1 MQYLIAY
8 DFGTTGVKTCLFGA
22 EQDIRL
28 IASAYAGY
36 RLYIL
41 PDGGAEQ
48 DADEW
53 WDAMCRTTK
62 AVFEKTD
69 VTPAQVTGISFC
81 SQMQGMVLVDEYGRA
96 LRRPMSY
103 MDQRAS
109 AEFKA
114 CQTHGP
120 CVSGVNIG
128 MLLRSLRATHAAST
142 SVKDPLWKYKWVQAH
157 EPEIFQKAHKW
168 LDVKESLIAR
178 ATGEFVMTR
187 DSAYS
192 TFLYDTR
199 PGHEGWNEG
208 LCRMYGVET
217 RHLAKIIECTDV
229 AGLLTEQAARELG
242 LCPGT
247 RVYGGGGDATL
258 IGVGAGC
265 TAVGSTHIYSG
276 TSGWVGT
283 VMDHQAVDLSA
294 MIAGI
299 VGAEKGKY
307 NYFAEM
313 ETAGKCFEWV
323 KDHLVLDEVNIY
335 LSKTDVAE
343 SQETVYESLYD
354 YMSDTVARVAP
365 GSGGVIFTPWLH
377 GNRCPFEDPA
387 AAGMFFNI
395 QLETGKA
402 QMLRAVLEGICFHQ
416 CWMLECEERKTK
428 TAPVIRFVGGGALSK
443 VTCQMLAD
451 ITGRT
456 VETVENTKDVGAIG
470 AAMLAAVGSGLF
482 PDLAQAASHVKV
494 NGRYTPN
501 TALKPVYDRNYRVFR
516 QLHASNKKNFALLN
530 RLKEG

>member
-36 RLYIL
+36 GLYIL

-157 EPEIFQKAHKW
+157 EPEIFQEAHKW

-199 PGHEGWNEG
+199 PGREGWNEE

-247 RVYGGGGDATL
+247 RVYG
-258 IGVGAGC
+258 
-265 TAVGSTHIYSG
+265 
-276 TSGWVGT
+276 
-283 VMDHQAVDLSA
+283 
-294 MIAGI
+294 
-299 VGAEKGKY
+299 
-307 NYFAEM
+307 
-313 ETAGKCFEWV
+313 
-323 KDHLVLDEVNIY
+323 
-335 LSKTDVAE
+335 
-343 SQETVYESLYD
+343 
-354 YMSDTVARVAP
+354 
-365 GSGGVIFTPWLH
+365 
-377 GNRCPFEDPA
+377 
-387 AAGMFFNI
+387 
-395 QLETGKA
+395 
-402 QMLRAVLEGICFHQ
+402 
-416 CWMLECEERKTK
+416 
-428 TAPVIRFVGGGALSK
+428 GGGALSK

-482 PDLAQAASHVKV
+482 PDLTQAASHVKV

>member
-1 MQYLIAY
+1 
-8 DFGTTGVKTCLFGA
+8 
-22 EQDIRL
+22 
-28 IASAYAGY
+28 
-36 RLYIL
+36 
-41 PDGGAEQ
+41 
-48 DADEW
+48 
-53 WDAMCRTTK
+53 MCRTTK

-157 EPEIFQKAHKW
+157 EPEIFQKSHKW

-283 VMDHQAVDLSA
+283 VMNHQAVDLSA

-343 SQETVYESLYD
+343 SQESVYESLYD

-395 QLETGKA
+395 RLETGKA
-402 QMLRAVLEGICFHQ
+402 QMLLPPALDARMRGTENKDGPGHPVRRRRGAFKGDVSDAGRHYRPDSRDSRKHEGRRGYRRGDAGGGRKRAV
-416 CWMLECEERKTK
+416 
-428 TAPVIRFVGGGALSK
+428 S
-443 VTCQMLAD
+443 
-451 ITGRT
+451 
-456 VETVENTKDVGAIG
+456 
-470 AAMLAAVGSGLF
+470 GSGAGCF
-482 PDLAQAASHVKV
+482 AREGQRA
-494 NGRYTPN
+494 
-501 TALKPVYDRNYRVFR
+501 
-516 QLHASNKKNFALLN
+516 LHAEHG
-530 RLKEG
+530 LKAGLRPQLPRVPAAARVE

>member
-36 RLYIL
+36 GLYIL

-157 EPEIFQKAHKW
+157 EPEIFQEAHKW

-276 TSGWVGT
+276 TSGWVETTVGKLHTDIGNLIGT
-283 VMDHQAVDLSA
+283 LP
-294 MIAGI
+294 
-299 VGAEKGKY
+299 GADPTAY
-307 NYFAEM
+307 NYVAEVD
-313 ETAGKCFEWV
+313 TSGKCMEWV
-323 KDHLVLDEVNIY
+323 KDRLDLPEMSYPELDAYI
-335 LSKTDVAE
+335 KDVPA
-343 SQETVYESLYD
+343 
-354 YMSDTVARVAP
+354 
-365 GSGGVIFTPWLH
+365 GNSGVVFSPWMH
-377 GNRCPFEDPA
+377 GNRCPFEDA
-387 AAGMFFNI
+387 NARGMFFNLDLSTRGHDLVKAVI
-395 QLETGKA
+395 EGVCMHMRWNLEASEKTFQTQRTVRFTGGSA
-402 QMLRAVLEGICFHQ
+402 MSPMICQ
-416 CWMLECEERKTK
+416 
-428 TAPVIRFVGGGALSK
+428 I
-443 VTCQMLAD
+443 LAD
-451 ITGRT
+451 VLGRP
-456 VETVENTKDVGAIG
+456 VETIESPRLVGAMG
-470 AAMLAAVGSGLF
+470 AAALVAVGTGML
-482 PDLAQAASHVKV
+482 PDIREVKKLIRV
-494 NGRYTPN
+494 SATYQPSAGN
-501 TALKPVYDRNYRVFR
+501 AKHYDRIFPVFQ
-516 QLHASNKKNFALLN
+516 QLYTNNKKSYAALN
-530 RLKEG
+530 AGADQH